1 MLKIIAISLTTTITT
16 ITTITSLTM
25 TGAALAQAAWPAAKP
40 VSIIVPFSAGGSLD
54 ATTRLVA
61 QSLSLR
67 LGQSVVVDN
76 ATGAGGVVGISKA
89 IAAAPDG
96 YSLIMAGDSPFASPV
111 IAGKSPY
118 RFDVLNELGHG
129 LHEKIY
135 ENALVV
141 EFKLRGIPFEQQKR
155 FPVHYKTVLVGEFVP
170 DLIVFG
176 SIIVD
181 TKTIDRITEHELGKM
196 TNYLRVAKLRVGL
209 ILNFKHAR
217 LEWERRVV

>member
-1 MLKIIAISLTTTITT
+1 MNTDGKQEPDLHHPENTKLLLKDETHQIIGCA
-16 ITTITSLTM
+16 
-25 TGAALAQAAWPAAKP
+25 
-40 VSIIVPFSAGGSLD
+40 
-54 ATTRLVA
+54 
-61 QSLSLR
+61 
-67 LGQSVVVDN
+67 
-76 ATGAGGVVGISKA
+76 
-89 IAAAPDG
+89 
-96 YSLIMAGDSPFASPV
+96 
-111 IAGKSPY
+111 
-118 RFDVLNELGHG
+118 FDVLNELGHG

-196 TNYLRVAKLRVGL
+196 TNYLRIAKLRVGL
-209 ILNFKHAR
+209 ILNFKHVR